1 MELQVREL
9 RESDWED
16 LTSWWKW
23 WRWPEVSKELLPLNG
38 LGGLMVY
45 KDNTPIAAGFLYLSN
60 SKVAWLDWI
69 VSNPEYRD
77 TDRKEA
83 LEFLINS
90 LEDVAKM
97 QDYSI
102 IISIARNKSLIQT
115 HKKLGYTV
123 DESPSYEISKK
134 IK

>member
-45 KDNTPIAAGFLYLSN
+45 KNNTPIAAGFLYLSN

-115 HKKLGYTV
+115 HKKLGYTI